1 MGGAAFQFK
10 TSPVSLIPVR
20 MSSHRRTRFA
30 PPAPCA
36 GEPAQPA
43 GPPSLARLLLLGLAL
58 FALALPIIG
67 PLDDHHFAERVHTHE
82 HIYPNGQSVPHRH
95 IYESRQGHLHQSS
108 IPYAGGLPAQTWDV
122 MGGPDLHRPGIP
134 GVGGNDGSV
143 AFLTPAA
150 ASLLLAVLS
159 APYHTAP
166 AALRPP
172 APRTQNDN
180 PLARFA
186 SRFREPDGISVA
198 PPYPPPVA

>member
-1 MGGAAFQFK
+1 MRKPYG
-10 TSPVSLIPVR
+10 PPSLARLNTRPTRAVR
-20 MSSHRRTRFA
+20 K
-30 PPAPCA
+30 
-36 GEPAQPA
+36 PA

-67 PLDDHHFAERVHTHE
+67 PLDDHHFAERTHTHE
-82 HIYPNGQSVPHRH
+82 HIYPNGQSIPHRH
-95 IYESRQGHLHQSS
+95 IYENRQGHLHRSG

-122 MGGPDLHRPGIP
+122 MGRPDLHRS
-134 GVGGNDGSV
+134 GVPYAGGSNGAV
-143 AFLTPAA
+143 GVRNATA
-150 ASLLLAVLS
+150 ASLLLAMLS

-186 SRFREPDGISVA
+186 SRFREPDGIIVA